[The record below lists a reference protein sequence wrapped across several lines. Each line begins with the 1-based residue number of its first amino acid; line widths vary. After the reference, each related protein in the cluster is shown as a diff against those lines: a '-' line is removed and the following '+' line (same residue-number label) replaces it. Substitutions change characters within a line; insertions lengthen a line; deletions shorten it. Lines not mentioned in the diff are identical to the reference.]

1 MSNVNMTHSHQITM
15 VGPRSPT
22 TMRGTTLIEVL
33 IAVLVLGIGM
43 LGIASLQATSLR
55 NSQSSLERSQA
66 VIATYAIIDAM
77 RANRT
82 DALAGA
88 YNITNTCTVPAGG
101 TLVTN
106 DQRAWLQGIQAGL
119 GAGACGAINCAAATC
134 TVTVTWDDS
143 RATGGNTAQSVIT
156 QTRL

>member
-1 MSNVNMTHSHQITM
+1 
-15 VGPRSPT
+15 
-22 TMRGTTLIEVL
+22 
-33 IAVLVLGIGM
+33 M
-43 LGIASLQATSLR
+43 LDIASLQATSLR

-77 RANRT
+77 RANRN

-101 TLVTN
+101 TLVGN
-106 DQRAWLQGIQAGL
+106 DLNAWLTNIQAGL
-119 GAGACGAINCAAATC
+119 GAGACGAINCAAANC

-143 RATGGNTAQSVIT
+143 RATGGKDRKS
-156 QTRL
+156 TRLKLQSLMRNSYAVFCL

>member
-1 MSNVNMTHSHQITM
+1 MTYTDAARNHTGTR
-15 VGPRSPT
+15 GPCVPT
-22 TMRGTTLIEVL
+22 TQLGTTLIEVL
-33 IAVLVLGIGM
+33 IAVLVMGIGM

-66 VIATYAIIDAM
+66 VIASYAIIDAM
-77 RANRT
+77 RANRN

-101 TLVTN
+101 TLVAN
-106 DQRAWLQGIQAGL
+106 DLNVWLTGIQAGL
-119 GAGACGAINCAAATC
+119 GAGACGAINCAAANC

-143 RATGGNTAQSVIT
+143 RATGGDTAQTVIT
-156 QTRL
+156 QTQL

>member
-1 MSNVNMTHSHQITM
+1 
-15 VGPRSPT
+15 
-22 TMRGTTLIEVL
+22 MRGTTLSEVL

-77 RANRT
+77 RANRN

-88 YNITNTCTVPAGG
+88 YHITNTCTMPPGG
-101 TLVTN
+101 T
-106 DQRAWLQGIQAGL
+106 
-119 GAGACGAINCAAATC
+119 
-134 TVTVTWDDS
+134 
-143 RATGGNTAQSVIT
+143 TGGTDVHAWTIGRAECEERVGENGEVTGGMVI
-156 QTRL
+156 L